1 VKEVRLKDLYI
12 CAFLINEK
20 QNLIRMENDGIRCW
34 FVFEQTTK
42 LDALIESYWQ
52 DKAFT
57 KVKSYVN
64 KIRDLKDR
72 IFSEK

>member
-1 VKEVRLKDLYI
+1 
-12 CAFLINEK
+12 
-20 QNLIRMENDGIRCW
+20 MENDGIRCW